1 MELELADKVVLIT
14 GASGGLGR
22 ELALAYGRQQACV
35 VVHYR
40 RHAEAAQVV
49 AQSVEAVGGEA
60 VTLGA
65 DLADRASVEA
75 MVNNVKKEWG
85 GVDILVNSAS
95 AFEGS
100 VPLETMTAAQWG
112 RMLDVMLTGVFHAI
126 SVCAPFMRAHKWG
139 RIVNIAARSGLAGAA
154 RQAHYAA
161 AKAGV
166 IGLTRALAKEL
177 GPNGILVNAV
187 APTTILTPAMR
198 ESMSIEAQERM
209 AKSIPVGHIATPE
222 DIARVVLFL
231 GSGWNTFVNGEVI
244 TVGGGAQT

>member
-22 ELALAYGRQQACV
+22 ELALAFGKQRACV
-35 VVHYR
+35 VVHHR
-40 RHAEAAQVV
+40 RNHEAAEVV

-60 VTLGA
+60 LTVSA
-65 DLADRASVEA
+65 DLADRASIEA
-75 MVNNVKKEWG
+75 MVNEIKKEWG
-85 GVDILVNSAS
+85 GVDVLVNSAS

-100 VPLETMTAAQWG
+100 VPLETMTVSQWN

-126 SVCAPFMRAHKWG
+126 SLCAPHMRAHKWG
-139 RIVNIAARSGLAGAA
+139 RIVNIASRSGLVGMA
-154 RQAHYAA
+154 RQAHYSA
-161 AKAGV
+161 AKAGL
-166 IGLTRALAKEL
+166 IGLTRSLAKEL
-177 GPNGILVNAV
+177 GPDGVLVNAV

-198 ESMSIEAQERM
+198 ESMTPEAQERL
-209 AKSIPVGHIATPE
+209 AKSIPLGRIATP
-222 DIARVVLFL
+222 DDVARVVLFL

>member
-22 ELALAYGRQQACV
+22 ELALAFGKQRACV

-40 RHAEAAQVV
+40 RNREAAEVV

-60 VTLGA
+60 LTLGA

-75 MVNNVKKEWG
+75 MITEIKQEWG
-85 GVDILVNSAS
+85 GVDVLINSAS

-100 VPLETMTAAQWG
+100 VPLETMTALQWNK
-112 RMLDVMLTGVFHAI
+112 MLDVMLTGVFYTI
-126 SVCAPFMRAHKWG
+126 SLCAPSMRTHKWG
-139 RIVNIAARSGLAGAA
+139 RIVNVASRSGLTGTA
-154 RQAHYAA
+154 RQAHYSA
-161 AKAGV
+161 AKAGL
-166 IGLTRALAKEL
+166 IGLTRSLAKEL
-177 GPNGILVNAV
+177 GPDGVLVNAV

-198 ESMSIEAQERM
+198 ETMTPEAQERL
-209 AKSIPVGHIATPE
+209 AKSIPLGRIATP
-222 DIARVVLFL
+222 DDVARVVLFL

-244 TVGGGAQT
+244 TVGGGVQT

>member
-22 ELALAYGRQQACV
+22 ELALLFGRHQACV

-40 RHAEAAQVV
+40 RHKEAAEVV
-49 AQSVEAVGGEA
+49 AQSVEAVGGESL
-60 VTLGA
+60 TLGA

-75 MVNNVKKEWG
+75 MVNEIKKEWG
-85 GVDILVNSAS
+85 GVDVLVNSAS

-100 VPLETMTAAQWG
+100 VPLETMTALQWS
-112 RMLDVMLTGVFHAI
+112 RMLDVMLTGVFHTI
-126 SVCAPFMRAHKWG
+126 HLCTPYMRSQKWG
-139 RIVNIAARSGLAGAA
+139 RIVNIASRSGLVGTA
-154 RQAHYAA
+154 RQAHYSA
-161 AKAGV
+161 AKAGL
-166 IGLTRALAKEL
+166 IGLTKSLAKEL
-177 GPNGILVNAV
+177 GPDGVLVNAV

-198 ESMSIEAQERM
+198 ESMTTETQERM
-209 AKSIPVGHIATPE
+209 AKSIPVGRIATP
-222 DIARVVLFL
+222 DDVARVVLFL